1 MHRAIPY
8 VATSEPPGKC
18 TVLSNDLKFATH
30 FRYTCTIVLAGDG
43 SQYGQDFSE
52 LCDQICRLAAP
63 QPLDDSQSTIDEV
76 ELLTR
81 GDRQPTQTNF
91 DRYR

>member
-1 MHRAIPY
+1 MF
-8 VATSEPPGKC
+8 T
-18 TVLSNDLKFATH
+18 F
-30 FRYTCTIVLAGDG
+30 TIIFAGDG
-43 SQYGQDFSE
+43 SEHGQDFSE

-81 GDRQPTQTNF
+81 GDHQATKTNF